1 VEYREDIRIS
11 DEILNRLVDAYRRIR
26 NTCRYLLGN
35 LHDFTPDQAVPL
47 GEMDPLDRFA
57 LDMACRAYQR
67 IQLAY
72 ADFEFHKV
80 YHTLHNDC
88 VTDLSALYLDILK
101 DRLYASSA
109 NSRERR
115 SAQTALWRILML
127 LLRGMAPIL
136 SFTAE
141 EAIAHLPE
149 ALRPHTE
156 PPVFALPSLND
167 EQLAEILLDEATLAR
182 WANLLQVRAALTRAI
197 EPLRKQGVVGLS
209 LDVRVRLFMQPEL
222 RAALEDSGAD
232 LRAVCI
238 VSQLEL
244 HPLDAAPQ
252 EATQDEEIPGLAF
265 TVEKASGDKCRR
277 CWLYSQ
283 ELGRDPAHPELCPRC
298 AGALQGQSVHL
309 AANHPSMPLSAGS
322 N

>member
-1 VEYREDIRIS
+1 VDYREDIRIS

-35 LHDFTPDQAVPL
+35 LHDFTPEGAVAL
-47 GEMDPLDRFA
+47 EDMDPLDRYA

-67 IQLAY
+67 IRQAY

-80 YHTLHNDC
+80 YHTLHNHC

-101 DRLYASSA
+101 DRLYASA
-109 NSRERR
+109 ADSRERR

-141 EAIAHLPE
+141 EAAGHLPE
-149 ALRPHTE
+149 ALRPQGLST
-156 PPVFALPSLND
+156 VFALPPLD
-167 EQLAEILLDEATLAR
+167 DAQLAELLLDAATLER
-182 WANLLQVRAALTRAI
+182 WTTLLQVRAALTRAI
-197 EPLRKQGVVGLS
+197 EPLRKEGVVGLS
-209 LDVRVRLFMQPEL
+209 LDTCVRLYMKAEL
-222 RAALEDSGAD
+222 RAVLDGSGAD
-232 LRAVCI
+232 LRAVCM

-244 HPLDAAPQ
+244 HPLEAAPQ
-252 EATQDEEIPGLAF
+252 HAARDEDIPGLAF
-265 TVEKASGDKCRR
+265 TVEKASGGKCRR

-283 ELGRDPAHPELCPRC
+283 ELGTAPAHPELCPRC
-298 AGALQGQSVHL
+298 AGVLQHSL
-309 AANHPSMPLSAGS
+309 
-322 N
+322 